1 MSNQGAR
8 HEYEIMAPGRV
19 EDGVRIQFDGTSM
32 PKMHHRELFQLADGS
47 MAHIEYRGPVQS

>member
-1 MSNQGAR
+1 VNNAR